1 MAEYEP
7 KILGFLCNWC
17 AYAGADLA
25 GVSRFQYPPN
35 LRIIR
40 VMCSGRVDP
49 EFIIEAFLSGIDG
62 VTVLGCHPGDCHYQT
77 GNLQAERKMKMT
89 QRILEKVGII
99 KERFYL
105 DWVSA
110 AEGARFA
117 ELVAGFIDRI
127 KKLGPL
133 GDREGMKPEELKSN
147 LLTARELV
155 REERIRWLVGK
166 EYEILEEGN
175 VYGEKKESEEYH
187 QILEKNIDDTIS
199 RIKILSLIEK
209 EPKTVKEI
217 AKELGYPPRD
227 VFSHITYMRGM
238 GKVEL
243 IGKKGNSPLY
253 KSCVEVGG

>member
-1 MAEYEP
+1 MAEYKP

-25 GVSRFQYPPN
+25 GVSRFQYPPD

-49 EFIIEAFLSGIDG
+49 EFVIEAFLSSIDG
-62 VTVLGCHPGDCHYQT
+62 VAVLGCHPGDCHYQT
-77 GNLQAERKMKMT
+77 GNLQAERKMEMT
-89 QRILEKVGII
+89 QRILEKVGIV
-99 KERFYL
+99 KDRFYL

-117 ELVAGFIDRI
+117 ELVTGFIDRI

-147 LLTARELV
+147 LLTAKELV
-155 REERIRWLVGK
+155 REERIRWLIGK
-166 EYEILEEGN
+166 EYEILEKGN

-187 QILEKNIDDTIS
+187 QILEKNIGDTIS
-199 RIKILSLIEK
+199 RIKILSLIKK

-217 AKELGYPPRD
+217 AKELGYLPRD
-227 VFSHITYMRGM
+227 VFSHITYMRELGR
-238 GKVEL
+238 VEL
-243 IGKKGNSPLY
+243 TGKKENSPLY
-253 KSCVEVGG
+253 KSCAEIGG